1 MSMEDRFV
9 VVKSLHPIPNDLDD
23 MVQELIKNDI
33 EYGWPLYKDFLNVG
47 KFRIYKNE
55 EEYKIQSP
63 DARTIDDQVFL
74 RSKDKNTIINYL
86 KRYL

>member
-1 MSMEDRFV
+1 MEDRFV

-23 MVQELIKNDI
+23 MVSELRKNGI
-33 EYGWPLYKDFLNVG
+33 EYDWPLYMDFLIVG

-55 EEYKIQSP
+55 DEYKIQSP

>member
-1 MSMEDRFV
+1 MEDKFV
-9 VVKSLHPIPNDLDD
+9 VVKSLHPIPNDLDE
-23 MVQELIKNDI
+23 MVSELRKNGI
-33 EYGWPLYKDFLNVG
+33 EYACPLYMDFLIVG
-47 KFRIYKNE
+47 KFRIYKNDD
-55 EEYKIQSP
+55 EYKIQSP